1 MRVLL
6 LSVFFVVFAFCA
18 EGQSFEGVV
27 VYKNAYVSKI
37 PQAKDEQF
45 AALLGTK
52 LEYSIKGGNYKSVL
66 NGSYLQMTLFR
77 QQENKSYTKLATSD
91 TLYWND
97 AAVAKE
103 EVISHKIMKKQE
115 KVMGIM
121 CDALVVETKNS
132 VTTYYFNSKYR
143 VDPKLYTNHKF
154 GNHDFVMDK
163 TKSLYLKMVMETPQ
177 FTLIAIAQ
185 EVKRMKLDDS
195 VFALP
200 EGAVLKES
208 SF

>member
-1 MRVLL
+1 MRVIVLCVVL
-6 LSVFFVVFAFCA
+6 MVFAFCA

-27 VYKNAYVSKI
+27 VYKNTYVSKA
-37 PQAKDEQF
+37 PQVKDEQF
-45 AALLGTK
+45 AAALGTK
-52 LEYSIKGGNYKSVL
+52 LEYFIKGGNYKSVL
-66 NGSYLQMTLFR
+66 DGSYLQMTLYR
-77 QQENKSYTKLATSD
+77 QQDNKSYTKLATSD

-103 EVISHKIMKKQE
+103 EVISHKILKKQE

-143 VDPKLYTNHKF
+143 MDPSLYTNHKF
-154 GNHDFVMDK
+154 GNHDFVVSK
-163 TKSLYLKMVMETPQ
+163 TKALYLKMVMETPQ
-177 FTLIAIAQ
+177 FTLIGIAQ
-185 EVKRMKLDDS
+185 EVKRTKLDDS

-200 EGAVLKES
+200 ERVVLKES